1 MNSFPLPSLCLDCRC
16 SSLTRLVIRLKD
28 SDVTWLYG
36 PLHTGSDWSKV
47 PQLNPP
53 PSPAGR
59 RQSISTSRPTAKKPI
74 LKRRSISQLLS
85 LPASPFFHGEGSD
98 SDMDDDAHHLHD
110 DDEEDH
116 RPPLLHTKSDTHIS
130 SRIRAYRK
138 ESPPRIVAPDLPS
151 PAVVDDTTSGSAS
164 GATSSNTS
172 TSTGSDQDLSGASIA
187 GVDGAGGAVAKK
199 KHISFNTFVEQCI
212 AIEKPKRKYSGP
224 IFYSDPVYE
233 EGSVLSF
240 ISRVELH

>member
-1 MNSFPLPSLCLDCRC
+1 MNPRTPLLLLCLNVRY
-16 SSLTRLVIRLKD
+16 SNRFPAIRLKD

-36 PLHTGSDWSKV
+36 PLHTGSDWSKA
-47 PQLNPP
+47 PQHNPP
-53 PSPAGR
+53 PSPAPR
-59 RQSISTSRPTAKKPI
+59 RQSIDSDSSNRPRGPSPEKKPI

-98 SDMDDDAHHLHD
+98 SDDADDTYHLHD
-110 DDEEDH
+110 DDDEVH

-130 SRIRAYRK
+130 SRVRAFRK
-138 ESPPRIVAPDLPS
+138 ESPPRVVAPGLPVS
-151 PAVVDDTTSGSAS
+151 PNEEVPASGSTS

-172 TSTGSDQDLSGASIA
+172 TSTGSSQDLDGASIA
-187 GVDGAGGAVAKK
+187 GADGAGGVVAKK

-224 IFYSDPVYE
+224 IFYSDPVYY
-233 EGSVLSF
+233 EG
-240 ISRVELH
+240 